1 MRIAKQKIHQEP
13 VRRGEKGFTLI
24 EIIVVVAILG
34 ILTAVV
40 IPNVLNLRNEGRVDA
55 ANTEYHNVQLAV
67 YSAMVDNEMFSI
79 TAGNVGPDNTD
90 ISLATGNSTTIP
102 EVDVTIYINGV
113 LQAAYIVGTDGNILS
128 ATSEG
133 LTNSK
138 WSDLVFNP
146 GVGWAE

>member
-1 MRIAKQKIHQEP
+1 MRQ
-13 VRRGEKGFTLI
+13 GEKGFTLI

-34 ILTAVV
+34 ILAAVV

-67 YSAMVDNEMFSI
+67 YSAMVDHEIFSI
-79 TAGNVGPDNTD
+79 TVGNIGPDNID

-102 EVDVTIYINGV
+102 EVDATSYINGV
-113 LQAAYIVGTDGNILS
+113 LQATYIVGVDGNILS
-128 ATSEG
+128 ATWVG

-146 GVGWAE
+146 GGGWTE